1 MSKTLFKRI
10 LGFALLCLA
19 QALVLNRIHLF
30 SFATPLLYVY
40 MVLLFR
46 RNYPHWGVLI
56 WCFFM
61 GLVVDSFSNTPGL
74 ATASMTFLGFIQPSL
89 LKLFVPRDAPE
100 DLQPS
105 MKTLGV
111 ASFSYYTVI
120 LVALYMLLFY
130 TLEAFNFF
138 NWQQWLAT
146 VFGSMA
152 LTIVLILAIENVRR
166 H

>member
-74 ATASMTFLGFIQPSL
+74 ATASMTSP
-89 LKLFVPRDAPE
+89 PRDSTCMMTEFVEALCATRCARRPATIDE
-100 DLQPS
+100 NAWCGILLLLYGH
-105 MKTLGV
+105 LGRSV
-111 ASFSYYTVI
+111 HAV
-120 LVALYMLLFY
+120 
-130 TLEAFNFF
+130 
-138 NWQQWLAT
+138 
-146 VFGSMA
+146 
-152 LTIVLILAIENVRR
+152 VLRIGGI
-166 H
+166 